1 MTSETTGGSARVT
14 VADDE
19 GNGRLAGGKLGT
31 AHIVFFVVAAASP
44 LVIILS
50 TGPFA
55 LRVGGIGAPGVML
68 ATGAV
73 LMLFAAGF
81 TAMTKY
87 VREPGAFY
95 AYVTMGL
102 GRTWGSGTAI
112 MTMAA
117 YGICVIGFLG
127 YFGVFAQGTA
137 ASVLG
142 LDLPWQ
148 AWALGCAVVVGIVGY
163 CQVDVGAK
171 LIAVLLSLEVGV
183 IVVLIVA
190 VLVQGGGPEPMSAAP
205 LSFDNVFFSDG
216 SGSLF
221 LLAFGAYIGFEGTA
235 IYSEEA
241 RTPHRT
247 VPRATY
253 VALVFLAVFYA
264 LSFWVVIY
272 GYGTEE
278 ALAAAQGDGFFE
290 MVFSQ
295 AGEYVGSWLVTAMRL
310 LIVTSFLATIIAFH
324 NACTRYMFSLG
335 RVGLL
340 PVPLARSHPR
350 MASPHVA
357 SLTLSAVTFVV
368 VIIAMIAGLD
378 PYLELG
384 TWLYASGVIGIVA
397 AQAICALAVVVF
409 FLRDRRGHSVF
420 RVLVAPLL
428 GFLGLVGAL
437 LLMANNF
444 SLISGY
450 TDFVPNAIMIGGMPL
465 CLVIG
470 VLVYRLRAP
479 RVVECPTSGG

>member
-1 MTSETTGGSARVT
+1 MASEITGASERTA
-14 VADDE
+14 VAGAD
-19 GNGRLAGGKLGT
+19 GTGQLAGGKLGT

-44 LVIILS
+44 LVIVLS
-50 TGPFA
+50 TGPFS
-55 LRVGGIGAPGVML
+55 LRVGGIGAPGAML
-68 ATGAV
+68 ATGVV
-73 LMLFAAGF
+73 LMLFATGF

-87 VREPGAFY
+87 VKEPGAFY
-95 AYVTMGL
+95 AYVTTGL

-142 LDLPWQ
+142 VDLPWQ
-148 AWALGCAVVVGIVGY
+148 VWALGCAVVVGVVGY

-171 LIAVLLSLEVGV
+171 LIAVLLSLEVGA
-183 IVVLIVA
+183 IIVLIVA
-190 VLVQGGGPEPMSAAP
+190 VLVQGGGAEPASAAP

-216 SGSLF
+216 SGTLF

-241 RTPHRT
+241 RAPHKT
-247 VPRATY
+247 IPRATY
-253 VALVFLAVFYA
+253 VALAFLAAFYA

-272 GYGTEE
+272 GYGPKE
-278 ALAAAQGDGFFE
+278 ALAAAQSDGFFE

-295 AGEYVGSWLVTAMRL
+295 AGDYVGSWLVTTMRV

-340 PVPLARSHPR
+340 PIPLARTHPR

-368 VIIAMIAGLD
+368 VVIAMIAGLD

-409 FLRDRRGHSVF
+409 FLRDRRGHNVL

-428 GFLGLVGAL
+428 GFVGLVGAL
-437 LLMANNF
+437 ILMANNF

-450 TDFVPNAIMIGGMPL
+450 TAFLPNAIMIGGMPL

-470 VLVYRLRAP
+470 AVLYRLRAP
-479 RVVECPTSGG
+479 RVVEISID